1 MVFFLFYKNPN
12 DSYGMEKLLGVD
24 MTSSRKERKALK
36 RKRKG
41 FIGICNYGVKPSHRT
56 TSGQKWVHLIGSLW
70 LVI

>member
-1 MVFFLFYKNPN
+1 
-12 DSYGMEKLLGVD
+12 